1 MCNLSE
7 ALIEDTRRET
17 IEDTRRETVVKL
29 LSKGKTPEEIE
40 SLLDYPLSMIED
52 VQAELDK
59 DQ

>member
-7 ALIEDTRRET
+7 ALVSESVRIT
-17 IEDTRRETVVKL
+17 KML
-29 LSKGKTPEEIE
+29 LKGMTPEMIAEKTG
-40 SLLDYPLSMIED
+40 YPLSIIED